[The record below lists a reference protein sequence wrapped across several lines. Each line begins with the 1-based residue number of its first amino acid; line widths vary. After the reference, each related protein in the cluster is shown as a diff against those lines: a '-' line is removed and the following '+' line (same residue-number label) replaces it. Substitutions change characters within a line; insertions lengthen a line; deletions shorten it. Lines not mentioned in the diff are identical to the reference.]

1 MKPSPHKGPGA
12 IGAPPLHPMEAVN
25 PLKPEQALA
34 FTRELSL
41 TSGDAV
47 LAMMAFSANQAL
59 ASQVTVA
66 HLVAKLA
73 HAQSKKLAETS
84 QSALPAGP
92 VRDAV
97 DTAAH
102 LHALN
107 ADSLIEM
114 ANSWGRSFGRM
125 AFAFP
130 VPDHRTAN

>member
-25 PLKPEQALA
+25 PLKPEQTLR
-34 FTRELSL
+34 FSRELSL

-73 HAQSKKLAETS
+73 HAQSDTLAETS
-84 QSALPAGP
+84 RAALPAGP
-92 VRDAV
+92 VRDAL
-97 DTAAH
+97 DTAAR

-107 ADSLIEM
+107 ADSLVEL

-130 VPDHRTAN
+130 VPDHRTVN

>member
-25 PLKPEQALA
+25 PLKPEQTLR
-34 FTRELSL
+34 FSRELSL

-73 HAQSKKLAETS
+73 HAQSDKLAETS
-84 QSALPAGP
+84 RAALPAGP
-92 VRDAV
+92 VRDAL
-97 DTAAH
+97 DTAAR

-107 ADSLIEM
+107 ADSLVEL

-130 VPDHRTAN
+130 VPDHRTVN